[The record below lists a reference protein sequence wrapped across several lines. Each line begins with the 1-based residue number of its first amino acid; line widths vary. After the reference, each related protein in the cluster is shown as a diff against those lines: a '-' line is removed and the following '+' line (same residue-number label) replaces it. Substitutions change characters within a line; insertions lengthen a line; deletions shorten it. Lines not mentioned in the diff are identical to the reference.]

1 MNLAKLKELQECY
14 FSASRDYRNAMEQ
27 AFGEMLKEGDF
38 IDLVERGEA
47 YFYLTYDG
55 GNHPEYASNL
65 VSQCFG
71 VGKRNGKVYFR
82 IEEDEEYEIDRVTNI
97 DLDYIVYE
105 LINILKMS

>member
-14 FSASRDYRNAMEQ
+14 FSASRDYRKAMEQ

-38 IDLVERGEA
+38 IDLAENEV
-47 YFYLTYDG
+47 YCYLTYDG
-55 GNHPEYASNL
+55 GNHPEYAANL
-65 VSQCFG
+65 VSPCYG
-71 VGKRNGKVYFR
+71 VGKKNGKVYFR
-82 IEEDEEYEIDRVTNI
+82 IEENEEYEIDRVTNI